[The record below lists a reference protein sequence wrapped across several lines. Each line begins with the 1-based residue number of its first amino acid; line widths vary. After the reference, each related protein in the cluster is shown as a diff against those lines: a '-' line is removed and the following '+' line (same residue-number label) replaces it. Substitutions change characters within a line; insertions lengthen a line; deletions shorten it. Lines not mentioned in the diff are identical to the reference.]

1 MSHAIPAVAQEM
13 LAEKQHVTE
22 ALCILTASSLAER
35 CEGFEDGMGPNVSTA
50 IHSIDRTNLPG
61 VKAALDQDGVRARAL
76 AASRRPV
83 ARSHPVR
90 SGIGCV
96 MSSFG
101 IVRIGSWVMEP
112 FRPLTRPAR
121 S

>member
-1 MSHAIPAVAQEM
+1 MKSTLAVSALEKTVLCCRLLHTHA
-13 LAEKQHVTE
+13 HVR
-22 ALCILTASSLAER
+22 ARA
-35 CEGFEDGMGPNVSTA
+35 
-50 IHSIDRTNLPG
+50 
-61 VKAALDQDGVRARAL
+61 RARAL